1 MKKENLFFLVIPVS
15 QILMLSSALAEGRS
29 LDFWGYGGILLSI
42 AADLLLFHVLIWGAR
57 KERVKKELREL
68 TKLQEAERRQ
78 NELLEV
84 KQKELLTMRSDFEK
98 RLVEIREK
106 LERGEEVEKLQ
117 YVKETYFD
125 STMDLDTI
133 IQERVY

>member
-1 MKKENLFFLVIPVS
+1 MPQIIPIRDLKNTSEISEMCHAVS
-15 QILMLSSALAEGRS
+15 EPI
-29 LDFWGYGGILLSI
+29 FVTKNGYGDMVVMSME
-42 AADLLLFHVLIWGAR
+42 AFV
-57 KERVKKELREL
+57 ELQFESEVYL
-68 TKLQEAERRQ
+68 KLQEAERRQ

-98 RLVEIREK
+98 RLVEIQEK